1 MIKFIDGRMLY
12 ILYGE
17 RSYFKYNKLLVAKL
31 LEKFG
36 EGKFDQESVTH
47 EILKFA
53 YAWSA
58 DTFLE
63 LMHSQKD
70 VRFLYYLFKVHEDS
84 IKLYYHS
91 QTDAAALEKKEV
103 HISTLSVNRR
113 ILKLALE
120 QACDIDYTGN
130 IDPDPSVMPGFLMRM
145 EDLLFVGERLFAF
158 AEYMAEQR
166 MMEDPIEII
175 IEKNAYTIQRKY
187 HYDAIYGDMEKLF
200 QEGFSS
206 GLVDKDSVKELREEL
221 QKCMG
226 IDYDFAGG
234 QIKEI
239 KKHFSPVAP
248 DMQTVQYEAL
258 LINLQHNGVSVE
270 DSENFY
276 AGLTLSRT
284 NKLPIQKSVYLSHSF
299 KRYFFRPILMVNING
314 EERALVGDE
323 KWKESILVM
332 ATNGFQWQH
341 APDEWK
347 RNQAF
352 KKYLDRKS
360 EEHDKILEDK
370 VKEVLNARGIPF
382 IHHVVQL
389 SPLKGPA
396 TRIDKEPGEID
407 FIIVDLNCKKI
418 LVTDCKYHRARYEMV
433 GFSTD
438 FKNFREEYEPKIIKK
453 VKFTKD
459 HLPLLQEHFERE
471 AKISFDLTLFDVDA
485 LFIVNTPTF
494 YILNGR
500 IKTVTITHLD
510 ELIDNCYIVPE
521 IVANLEDGSQKAIK
535 HPYYTIQ

>member
-1 MIKFIDGRMLY
+1 MIQFIDGTMLY

-17 RSYFKYNKLLVAKL
+17 RSYYKYNRIYVDRL

-36 EGKFDQESVTH
+36 EGTFDQEPLTH
-47 EILKFA
+47 EILKFSYEWA
-53 YAWSA
+53 AE
-58 DTFLE
+58 TFLE
-63 LMHSQKD
+63 QMHGQKD
-70 VRFLYYLFKVHEDS
+70 VRFMYYLFKIHEDS

-91 QTDAAALEKKEV
+91 QTDPAALEKKDV

-113 ILKLALE
+113 ILKLAME
-120 QACDIDYTGN
+120 QTCDIDYAGEVN
-130 IDPDPSVMPGFLMRM
+130 DDPSVLPGFLMRV
-145 EDLLFVGERLFAF
+145 EDLLFVGERLFAL

-166 MMEDPIEII
+166 MMEDPMAIV

-187 HYDAIYGDMEKLF
+187 HYDAIYGNMEKLF
-200 QEGFSS
+200 QEGFSN

-226 IDYDFAGG
+226 INYDFAGG

-239 KKHFSPVAP
+239 KKHFSPAAP
-248 DMQTVQYEAL
+248 AMQTVQYEAL

-270 DSENFY
+270 NSENFY
-276 AGLTLSRT
+276 AGLALSRA

-341 APDEWK
+341 APEEWK
-347 RNQAF
+347 RNEAF

-370 VKEVLNARGIPF
+370 VKEILTARGIPF

-389 SPLKGPA
+389 SPLKGSA
-396 TRIDKEPGEID
+396 TRVDKEPGEID
-407 FIIVDLNCKKI
+407 FIIVDSNCKKI

-438 FKNFREEYEPKIIKK
+438 FKNFRDEYEPKIIKK
-453 VKFTKD
+453 VKFIKD

-471 AKISFDLTLFDVDA
+471 AMIGFDLMGFDVDA

-494 YILNGR
+494 YILNGT
-500 IKTVTITHLD
+500 IKTVTITHLGK
-510 ELIDNCYIVPE
+510 LIDNCYTVPDV
-521 IVANLEDGSQKAIK
+521 IANFEDGSKKSIK